1 MTRVLAADCGLNKRR
16 LIMQLTA
23 NSTRLS
29 TETKNAVLSRMA
41 ELLDAKR
48 EAIIAHNREEVEAY
62 TGNDQSMR
70 DRLKVNDKKVDGMI
84 KSLHDV
90 RAGADPVG
98 AIRYAHMREDSLKI
112 ENKSVPFGNILIIYE
127 SRPDVTIEAAS
138 LAFKAGN
145 KILLKGGKEAR
156 KSNLFLVNIWHQAL
170 REMGVSTD
178 WITYLNFNRSETQE
192 YLKNRNCPADL
203 IVPRG
208 GERLIEFV
216 REHARV
222 PVIVSGRGNNFL
234 YVHTDADCEAT
245 LNVIVNAKT
254 QKISACNSLDKVLIN
269 SYLPFKEAYLK
280 EIIGTLR
287 EKGVEILADAAI
299 SALTDLPVFENEAVW
314 KEEFLAPKMLLAQV
328 NSMPDAIRLI
338 NQHSGGHSATI
349 MTKNDDIAEQFMND
363 TDTAHVFHNA
373 STRFADG
380 GQLGLGAEL
389 GISTEKLHHR
399 GALGLEQLM
408 TNKWFIY
415 GNGHVRK

>member
-1 MTRVLAADCGLNKRR
+1 ML
-16 LIMQLTA
+16 QELTIH
-23 NSTRLS
+23 STHLS
-29 TETKNAVLSRMA
+29 TETKNAVLTRMA
-41 ELLDAKR
+41 ELLNTNR
-48 EAIIAHNREEVEAY
+48 EVIIAQNREEVEAY

-90 RAGADPVG
+90 RADADPAGVV
-98 AIRYAHMREDSLKI
+98 RYAHTREDGLRI
-112 ENKSVPFGNILIIYE
+112 ENRAVPFGNILIIYE

-156 KSNLFLVNIWHQAL
+156 KSNLLLVDIWHQSL
-170 REMGVSTD
+170 REIGVSTD
-178 WITYLNFNRSETQE
+178 WITYLDFNRSETQE
-192 YLKNRNCPADL
+192 YLKNLDCPADL

-234 YVHTDADCEAT
+234 YVHTDADLEAT
-245 LNVIVNAKT
+245 LKVIVNAKT

-269 SYLPFKEAYLK
+269 SELSYKKAFLK
-280 EIIGTLR
+280 EITSTLR
-287 EKGVEILADAAI
+287 EKGVEMLADAPV
-299 SALTDLPVFENEAVW
+299 SELTDVPKFEDKAIW
-314 KEEFLAPKMLLAQV
+314 DEEFLALKMVLAQV
-328 NSMPDAIRLI
+328 DSMPEAIRLI
-338 NQHSGGHSATI
+338 NRHSGGHSATI
-349 MTKNDDIAEQFMND
+349 MTENDEIATQFMND
-363 TDTAHVFHNA
+363 VDAAHVFHNA

-415 GNGHVRK
+415 GKGHVRK

>member
-1 MTRVLAADCGLNKRR
+1 MLQ
-16 LIMQLTA
+16 QLTA

-29 TETKNAVLSRMA
+29 TETKNAVLTRMA
-41 ELLDAKR
+41 ELLEANR
-48 EAIIAHNREEVEAY
+48 EAIIAQNREEVEAY
-62 TGNDQSMR
+62 TGSDQSMR

-90 RAGADPVG
+90 RAGADPEG
-98 AIRYAHMREDSLKI
+98 MIRYAHVREDGLRI

-156 KSNLFLVNIWHQAL
+156 KSNLFLVDIWHQSL

-178 WITYLNFNRSETQE
+178 WISYLNFNRSETQE
-192 YLKNRNCPADL
+192 YLKNPDCPADL

-234 YVHTDADCEAT
+234 YVHPDADLEAT
-245 LNVIVNAKT
+245 LKVIVNAKT
-254 QKISACNSLDKVLIN
+254 QKISACNSLDKVLIHSEL
-269 SYLPFKEAYLK
+269 SYKKAFLK
-280 EIIGTLR
+280 ELTGTLR
-287 EKGVEILADAAI
+287 EKGVEMLADTAVSELTNLPKYENKAI
-299 SALTDLPVFENEAVW
+299 WN
-314 KEEFLAPKMLLAQV
+314 EEFLALKIVLAQV
-328 NSMPDAIRLI
+328 DSMPEAIRLI

-349 MTKNDDIAEQFMND
+349 MTKNDDIAEQFMNN
-363 TDTAHVFHNA
+363 TDAAHVFHNA

-415 GNGHVRK
+415 GKGHVRK

>member
-1 MTRVLAADCGLNKRR
+1 ML
-16 LIMQLTA
+16 QELTIH
-23 NSTRLS
+23 STHLS
-29 TETKNAVLSRMA
+29 TEMKNAVLTRMA
-41 ELLDAKR
+41 ELLDANR
-48 EAIIAHNREEVEAY
+48 EAIIAQNREEVEAY

-90 RAGADPVG
+90 RAGADPEGV
-98 AIRYAHMREDSLKI
+98 IRYAHTREDGLRI

-156 KSNLFLVNIWHQAL
+156 KSNLLLVDIWHQSL
-170 REMGVSTD
+170 REIGVSTD
-178 WITYLNFNRSETQE
+178 WITYLDFNRSQTQE
-192 YLKNRNCPADL
+192 YLKNRDCPADL

-234 YVHTDADCEAT
+234 YVHDDADFEAT
-245 LNVIVNAKT
+245 LKVIINAKT

-269 SYLPFKEAYLK
+269 NDLLYKEAHLK
-280 EIIGTLR
+280 EIIFTL
-287 EKGVEILADAAI
+287 KKYNTEILVDAAI
-299 SALTDLPVFENEAVW
+299 SSFSDLPILENDEVW
-314 KEEFLAPKMLLAQV
+314 DEEFLAMKIVLATV
-328 NSMPDAIRLI
+328 DSMPEAIRLI
-338 NQHSGGHSATI
+338 NKHSGGHSATI
-349 MTKNDDIAEQFMND
+349 MTQNDDIAEQFMNQVD
-363 TDTAHVFHNA
+363 AAHVFHNA

-415 GNGHVRK
+415 GNGHVRE

>member
-1 MTRVLAADCGLNKRR
+1 ML
-16 LIMQLTA
+16 QELTV
-23 NSTRLS
+23 NSTTLS
-29 TETKNAVLSRMA
+29 TEIKNAVLTRMA
-41 ELLDAKR
+41 ELLDANR
-48 EAIIAHNREEVEAY
+48 EIIIAQNREEVEAY

-90 RAGADPVG
+90 RAGADPEGV
-98 AIRYAHMREDSLKI
+98 IRYAHTREDGLRI

-156 KSNLFLVNIWHQAL
+156 KSNLLLVDIWHQSL
-170 REMGVSTD
+170 REMGVPTD

-192 YLKNRNCPADL
+192 YLKNPDCPADL

-216 REHARV
+216 REHAKV

-234 YVHTDADCEAT
+234 YVHTDADLEAT
-245 LNVIVNAKT
+245 LKVIINAKT
-254 QKISACNSLDKVLIN
+254 QKISACNSLDKILIH
-269 SYLPFKEAYLK
+269 SELPYKQAFLK
-280 EIIGTLR
+280 ELTGTLR
-287 EKGVEILADAAI
+287 EKDVEMLADATI
-299 SALTDLPVFENEAVW
+299 SELINLPKYENEAIW
-314 KEEFLAPKMLLAQV
+314 DEEFLALKIVLAQV
-328 NSMPDAIRLI
+328 NSMSEAIRLI
-338 NQHSGGHSATI
+338 NKHSGGHSATI
-349 MTKNDDIAEQFMND
+349 MTENDDIAEQFMND
-363 TDTAHVFHNA
+363 TDAAHVFHNA

-415 GNGHVRK
+415 GKGHVRK

>member
-1 MTRVLAADCGLNKRR
+1 M
-16 LIMQLTA
+16 
-23 NSTRLS
+23 
-29 TETKNAVLSRMA
+29 
-41 ELLDAKR
+41 
-48 EAIIAHNREEVEAY
+48 
-62 TGNDQSMR
+62 
-70 DRLKVNDKKVDGMI
+70 
-84 KSLHDV
+84 
-90 RAGADPVG
+90 
-98 AIRYAHMREDSLKI
+98 
-112 ENKSVPFGNILIIYE
+112 PFGNILIIYE

-156 KSNLFLVNIWHQAL
+156 KSNLFLVDIWHQSL

-192 YLKNRNCPADL
+192 YLKNRDCPADL

-216 REHARV
+216 RTHARV

-234 YVHTDADCEAT
+234 YVHPDADLEAT
-245 LNVIVNAKT
+245 LKVIVNAKT
-254 QKISACNSLDKVLIN
+254 QKISACNSLDKVLIHN
-269 SYLPFKEAYLK
+269 DLPYKQAFLK
-280 EIIGTLR
+280 ELTGTLR
-287 EKGVEILADAAI
+287 EKGVEMLADAAV
-299 SALTDLPVFENEAVW
+299 SELTNLPKYENEAIW
-314 KEEFLAPKMLLAQV
+314 EEEFLALKMVLAQV
-328 NSMPDAIRLI
+328 DSMSKAIRLI

-349 MTKNDDIAEQFMND
+349 MTENDDIAEQFMND
-363 TDTAHVFHNA
+363 IDAAHVFHNA

-415 GNGHVRK
+415 GKGHVRG